1 MNPVRVIGF
10 DFGTRHIGVASGQ
23 SVTGRAQALPELSAR
38 DGIPD
43 WNVVSRLMGE
53 WQPDVVVVGDPLNMD
68 GSVSEMS
75 LRARKFARRVQ
86 HRFNIPVHMVD
97 ERLSSFEVRQSVGAG
112 HDERVDSGVAALLIE
127 NWLAAQ
133 VTSH

>member
-1 MNPVRVIGF
+1 LNPVRVIGF